1 MALQDMD
8 NDTRIGE
15 AIKFLRLVGE
25 ADSQNRAEALGDLK
39 FAAGDQW
46 PVEIQNSRNLESRPC
61 LTINKIDAYVRQ
73 VTNQQ
78 RQQRPRIK
86 VHPVNNEGDLKI
98 AEVIEGIT
106 RHIEVNSNA
115 DTAYDTAFEY
125 AVKMGWGY
133 WRVTTN
139 YISED
144 SFDQEIYIEPVD
156 DPFSVYFD
164 PNSVS
169 PDGADAERCLITSVM
184 SKAAFR
190 QAYPGADDGANFSA
204 RATGDSDAEWVTK
217 EDIRL
222 AEYWHIER
230 VKATLVLLS
239 DGTKV
244 YEDELPSAEMLDASG
259 ITIMDKRPSY
269 RKKVK
274 WCKLTAMEVL
284 EEREWPG
291 KYIPIIPCYGA
302 QVVVEGKRKKY
313 GLVRFAKDP
322 QRMFNFWRTALT
334 ESIALAP
341 KPKWL
346 IAEGQD
352 EGHESEWALANLK
365 STPVLRYKQKDIEG
379 VPAPVPTRIQPEPPP
394 DGIMVASSAIA
405 DDLKT
410 VLGIFDPSQALPG
423 NLSGKA
429 LQGQQQQVDLSNF
442 HFYDNMTRSIKQTGK
457 IILDLVPK
465 IYDTK
470 RVLRIIGVDGKPDM
484 VTINEVEATG
494 EVLNDVTV
502 GLYDVVMDTGPGY
515 NSKRQQAV
523 DTMMPLMA
531 EPTVFQAAGDLLF
544 RNMDFPGADIIAD
557 RLAAMNPL
565 SQIDEKSDVPP
576 QIQMKMLQMQKAM
589 ADQEQKMIAMQLEIN
604 NRGQV
609 AQIKEDGDN
618 RRKLMDVIS
627 RAYNTDT
634 INEAKVNQ
642 SAIKAVTD
650 QNKIELDAMVRL
662 VLAGLP
668 AQALAAEIDRRD
680 QEQKNA
686 SNFAEMEVNQTQNPF
701 IQAGQE
707 LLAPQMQPMQPM
719 QPPMQP
725 MPPEM
730 QGMPPMGLPQ

>member
-410 VLGIFDPSQALPG
+410 VLGIFDPAQALPG

-484 VTINEVEATG
+484 VTINQVEATG

-642 SAIKAVTD
+642 SNIKAVTD
-650 QNKIELDAMVRL
+650 QNKMELDAMVRL

-680 QEQKNA
+680 QEQRSA
-686 SNFAEMEVNQTQNPF
+686 SAFAEMEVNQTQNPF

-707 LLAPQMQPMQPM
+707 LMAPPPQPPM

-730 QGMPPMGLPQ
+730 QGMAPMGLPQ

>member
-98 AEVIEGIT
+98 AQVIEGIT

-230 VKATLVLLS
+230 VKSTLVLLS

-457 IILDLVPK
+457 IILDLIPK

-484 VTINEVEATG
+484 VTINQVEATG

-609 AQIKEDGDN
+609 AQIKEEGNN

-634 INEAKVNQ
+634 INEAKINQ
-642 SAIKAVTD
+642 AAVKAVTD

-668 AQALAAEIDRRD
+668 AEALAAEIDRRD
-680 QEQKNA
+680 QEQRSA
-686 SNFAEMEVNQTQNPF
+686 SAFAEMEVNQTQNPF

-707 LLAPQMQPMQPM
+707 LMAP
-719 QPPMQP
+719 PPQMQP